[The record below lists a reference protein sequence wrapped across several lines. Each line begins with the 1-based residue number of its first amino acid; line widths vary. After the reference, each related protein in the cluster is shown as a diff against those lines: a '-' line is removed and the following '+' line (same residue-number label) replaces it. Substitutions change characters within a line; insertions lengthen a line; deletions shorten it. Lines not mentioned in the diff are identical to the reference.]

1 MTPKTLETTIP
12 ESEMET
18 VVEESV
24 QVMESEPS
32 VSVSNSK
39 PTQNLK
45 PGASDQPSSS
55 SQIQI
60 LDQPPVNILESE
72 YLEDQLVEIHEE
84 MQTLVLLRRNPTLLV
99 ACEDKWSFVKNR
111 AFDLIN
117 AVAKKCCH
125 SISCNEASYA

>member
-1 MTPKTLETTIP
+1 
-12 ESEMET
+12 MET
-18 VVEESV
+18 VAEESV
-24 QVMESEPS
+24 QVIESEPS
-32 VSVSNSK
+32 MSVSNSE

-84 MQTLVLLRRNPTLLV
+84 MQTLVLLRKTPTLPV
-99 ACEDKWSFVKNR
+99 AFEDKWSSVKNR

-117 AVAKKCCH
+117 AVGKKCCR
-125 SISCNEASYA
+125 IQCNTPFSQNNVNMYNYQSFQQ